1 MTRIPTATRRQHVEV
16 RASQTGPKLPSL
28 HAPPRHA
35 LQRSDPGTTKPRRA
49 WLSPNG
55 MERTAFHRQAKGF
68 PPGPQRPGFHP
79 RAMTAWL
86 IVGLGNP
93 GPSYSGHRHSV
104 GAMVVD
110 ELAVRAGASLR
121 SHKARA
127 AAAEVRLSAPGV
139 GTRGGTPLGTPG
151 HRAIIAKPLTFM
163 NESGGPVAGLLS
175 FYKVPTQNL
184 IVIHDELDIPFA
196 EVRLKLGGGEGGH
209 NGLRSI
215 TKSVGTRDYL
225 RVRVGIGR
233 PPGRMDPADYVLHD
247 FSSTERSEVPLL
259 ISDAADAIE
268 RLVAEGLVAA
278 QQEWHSR

>member
-1 MTRIPTATRRQHVEV
+1 M
-16 RASQTGPKLPSL
+16 
-28 HAPPRHA
+28 
-35 LQRSDPGTTKPRRA
+35 D
-49 WLSPNG
+49 
-55 MERTAFHRQAKGF
+55 
-68 PPGPQRPGFHP
+68 
-79 RAMTAWL
+79 AMNPWL

-93 GPSYSGHRHSV
+93 GSSYRGHRHNI

-110 ELAVRAGASLR
+110 ELAARTGVSLR

-127 AAAEVRLSAPGV
+127 VAAEVRLSAQQSGPA
-139 GTRGGTPLGTPG
+139 GGSPAGALGPRAVIATPLSY
-151 HRAIIAKPLTFM
+151 M

-175 FYKVPTQNL
+175 FYKIPVENL

-233 PPGRMDPADYVLHD
+233 PPGRADAADYVLHD
-247 FSSTERSEVPLL
+247 FSGTERGEVPLL
-259 ISDAADAIE
+259 ISDAADATE
-268 RLVAEGLVAA
+268 RLVVEGLVAA
-278 QQEWHSR
+278 QQQWHSR